1 LGVFSPDQAAGT
13 GELEAVPVDVIEA
26 AVVTVIGWCLEDKVA
41 DLIAELRR
49 ETEERWVLLVG
60 ARAARC

>member
-26 AVVTVIGWCLEDKVA
+26 AVVTVIG
-41 DLIAELRR
+41 
-49 ETEERWVLLVG
+49 
-60 ARAARC
+60 